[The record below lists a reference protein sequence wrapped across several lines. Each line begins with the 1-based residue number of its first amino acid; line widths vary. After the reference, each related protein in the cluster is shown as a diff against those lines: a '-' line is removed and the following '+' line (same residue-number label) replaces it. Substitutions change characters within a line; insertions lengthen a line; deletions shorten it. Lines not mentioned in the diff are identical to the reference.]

1 MGGHSEMERGLAEY
15 VLASSE
21 EGRENYLLEKI
32 MDEMPGGFFIYRADG
47 EEEIVYANQAL
58 VRMFGCE
65 TVEEFRIHTGNSFRG
80 IVHPED
86 LEAVEASIWKQVSD
100 SRYDLD
106 YVEYRIIKKDGE
118 VRWVEDYGHF
128 IHSAAGDIFYVFVG
142 DTTDRKMQEEEERAK
157 NRQEQFRRQVV
168 IEGLSIDYEA
178 IFYVD
183 LDKNIMQT
191 YRFSERE
198 EYQLIKGRYACEFS
212 GVDKDYIRS
221 WVHPDDR
228 ELIARASNP
237 EYIKERLM
245 RDRSFHM
252 NYRIVREAQVE
263 YLQLRVV
270 NVGNAGSVS
279 QIVMGI
285 RSVDDE
291 IAYEME
297 RRDLME
303 DALGHA
309 KLANA
314 AKNIFL
320 ANMSHDMRTP
330 MNVIMGFAAL
340 AEKSMDNKERLKK
353 YLDKIMYSSEQLLT
367 LINDVLEISSIDTAK
382 TRIEENEF
390 DLLPAVQEIQDTM
403 AHKAKDKDIR
413 YEVDASA
420 VIHRNVYGDEAKLKK
435 ILLRLVS
442 NAVKYTGFGGYVR
455 LIVTEL
461 KRQAEDYAGYQFV
474 VEDNGIGMN
483 ERFQK
488 ILFEPF
494 ERQKN
499 TTMSG
504 VPGTGL
510 GLTIVK
516 SMVEMMGGTIEVQ
529 SKEGVGSR
537 FIVTLGLC
545 FRKSDGKT
553 DGEGSL
559 CPETSDR
566 QKRILVVED
575 NELNLE
581 IETELLIEEGFLV
594 DTAKDGSI
602 AVEKVKNSG
611 RRDYDVILM
620 DIQMP
625 VMDGYQAARA
635 IRGLPDLELAEIPI
649 IALSANAFDEDR
661 QKSLRSGMNTHV
673 AKPVNI
679 IQLKEEILKLCKLK
693 L

>member
-1 MGGHSEMERGLAEY
+1 MGGRSEMERGLAEY

-32 MDEMPGGFFIYRADG
+32 MDEMPGGFFVYRADG

-86 LEAVEASIWKQVSD
+86 LEAVEESIWKQVSD

-168 IEGLSIDYEA
+168 IEGLSIDYES

-212 GVDKDYIRS
+212 GFDKDYIRS

-228 ELIARASNP
+228 ELIARASDP
-237 EYIKERLM
+237 EYIKERL
-245 RDRSFHM
+245 RGDRSIHM
-252 NYRIVREAQVE
+252 NYRIVREVQVE

-297 RRDLME
+297 RKDLME

-340 AEKSMDNKERLKK
+340 AEKSMDNKDRLKK

-367 LINDVLEISSIDTAK
+367 LINDVLELSSIDTAK
-382 TRIEENEF
+382 TRIEETEF

-403 AHKAKDKDIR
+403 AYKAKEKDIR

-420 VIHRNVYGDEAKLKK
+420 VIHRNVYGDEAKLKR

-483 ERFQK
+483 ESFQK

-594 DTAKDGSI
+594 DTAKDGKV
-602 AVEKVKNSG
+602 AVEKVKNAG
-611 RRDYDVILM
+611 HGDYDVILM

-625 VMDGYQAARA
+625 VMDGYEAAKA
-635 IRGLPDLELAEIPI
+635 IRSLEDQKLASVPI
-649 IALSANAFDEDR
+649 LAMTANAFEEDR
-661 QKSLRSGMNTHV
+661 QAALRCGMNGHI
-673 AKPVNI
+673 AKPI
-679 IQLKEEILKLCKLK
+679 DIEKLMETLDEILE
-693 L
+693 